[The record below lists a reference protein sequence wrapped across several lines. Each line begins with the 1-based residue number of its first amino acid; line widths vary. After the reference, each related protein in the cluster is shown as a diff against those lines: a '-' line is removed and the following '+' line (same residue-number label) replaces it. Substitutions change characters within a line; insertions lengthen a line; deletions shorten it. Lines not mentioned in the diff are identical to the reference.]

1 MDNGKIAKTLR
12 YLKDCWYSE
21 YYTDDEYS
29 DEQYDEISEV
39 VDYVISDILKIKLNE
54 EPTDFKVGDIVRRIG
69 SNQKF
74 DDCDV
79 GVVTKADGCIIYVM
93 RSDGSCFD
101 EERIDWYKV
110 GHVTWFDL
118 CMTDIKNVLEE
129 Y

>member
-1 MDNGKIAKTLR
+1 MDNAMIAKTLK

-54 EPTDFKVGDIVRRIG
+54 EPTDFKVGDIVRAINTRP
-69 SNQKF
+69 KL
-74 DDCDV
+74 DVYDV
-79 GVVTKADGCIIYVM
+79 GVITNVEGRLIYVM
-93 RSDGSCFD
+93 RDDGTFTI
-101 EERIDWYKV
+101 EEAITWYKV